1 MKHKVMERKQEKR
14 TFKETMC
21 KIYKDRH
28 LYYLLLP
35 ALLVTFFFA
44 YCPMPGLVMAFKNF
58 SIYKGIWGSDWVGFE
73 NIQKIF
79 TQSKFTIA
87 IWNTLKVSVLS
98 LLITFPAPIVLALLI
113 NELKDGL
120 FKRFVQTASYL
131 PHFLSWISV
140 VGLIQ
145 LMFSRDGLF
154 NDFRIALGAESRVSF
169 LGEQSLFMWFILG
182 TVLWKEVGWGTV
194 VHLANLSSINPDLYE
209 AAEIDG
215 AKHLQ
220 KLWYITLPHMIP
232 TVMILLIFKMGTL
245 FSSNFDLIYGLQ
257 NPYID
262 FEVISTIV
270 YRTGIQGGKYSLST
284 ALGFMEGIVA
294 LVLVVVSNWISKK
307 VSGSGLW

>member
-1 MKHKVMERKQEKR
+1 MSQTMMKKKCKKR
-14 TFKETMC
+14 TFKEDMN

-35 ALLVTFFFA
+35 ALFVTFYFA
-44 YCPMPGLVMAFKNF
+44 YCPMPGLIMAFKNF
-58 SIYKGIWGSDWVGFE
+58 SIYKGIWGSEWIGFE

-79 TQSKFTIA
+79 NQSKFTTA
-87 IWNTLKVSVLS
+87 IWNTLEVSVLN
-98 LLITFPAPIVLALLI
+98 LLISFPAPIILALLI
-113 NELKDGL
+113 NELKDGV

-154 NDFRIALGAESRVSF
+154 NDFRIALGAESRISF
-169 LGEQSLFMWFILG
+169 LGEQNLFIWFILG
-182 TVLWKEVGWGTV
+182 TMLWKEVGWGTV

-270 YRTGIQGGKYSLST
+270 YRTGIQGGNYSMST
-284 ALGFMEGIVA
+284 AIGFMEGMVA
-294 LVLVVVSNWISKK
+294 LVLVGASNWISKK

>member
-1 MKHKVMERKQEKR
+1 MSQKELQLNLKKR
-14 TFKETMC
+14 TFKESLH

-28 LYYLLLP
+28 LYFLLLP

-44 YCPMPGLVMAFKNF
+44 YCPMPGLVIAFKDF
-58 SIYKGIWGSDWVGFE
+58 SIFKGIWGSEWVGFE

-87 IWNTLKVSVLS
+87 IWNTLKVSVLNI
-98 LLITFPAPIVLALLI
+98 LITFPAPIILALMI
-113 NELKDGL
+113 NELKNEV

-154 NDFRIALGAESRVSF
+154 NDFRMALGAEARISF
-169 LGEQSLFMWFILG
+169 LAEQNLFIWFILG

-194 VHLANLSSINPDLYE
+194 IHLANLSSINPDLYE

-220 KLWYITLPHMIP
+220 KLWYITLPHMVP

-245 FSSNFDLIYGLQ
+245 FTSNFDLIYGLQ
-257 NPYID
+257 NPFID

-270 YRTGIQGGKYSLST
+270 YRTGIQGGNYSVST

-294 LVLVVVSNWISKK
+294 LLLVAVSNWISKK